1 VCAVQ
6 MRCLLAKS
14 QNMSSLLRLFLL
26 PCTFI
31 VSMNLAL
38 AQAPVISYSPS
49 TNVYTVNTTITTLSP
64 TNTGG
69 AVANGALT
77 TFSTD
82 PTGEPYGIAY
92 DPVNGDIITNSFA
105 GGDVYVYSPTGTL
118 LHTYTTDIG
127 AGGPKDIVVDPS
139 GNIYEANPIGND
151 VVKITPAG
159 VFSTIT
165 GSPTAMN
172 TPDGMCIDASGNIYV
187 GDQGSDIIYKIA
199 PGATTATVYAK
210 GFTDLYGVT
219 VNSAGQVYAS
229 EYSSGSVANC
239 VYTVTSGSTTGGT
252 TLLYTT
258 TNASG
263 SNFRNLSIDASGD
276 IYVADEGLGTI
287 VKLVPGTSQATTTY
301 TNYVQGLTQPRAT
314 CFDTNGNTYIA
325 NSGGDDV
332 EEFSPSGYSIDIPL
346 PTGMSFNTT
355 TGQISGT
362 PTVTSA
368 TTTYTI
374 AGHNASGTGYTT
386 VTLTVDPTGPTAPGQ
401 TICGAGSATL
411 TASAGAPSGGTFN
424 WYAASTGGT
433 ALATG
438 ATYSP
443 SPTVTTTYYVDYT
456 QGGVTCATR
465 TPVTVTVGADPV
477 LSTAPTSGAYFS
489 YGFTA
494 GSVTDLSG
502 SGNTG
507 VTHGS
512 PATTTDR
519 YNTGN
524 NALNFSASSSQY
536 ISTTTASILPG
547 PLTFSISVWFETN
560 TAGGYLVGYG
570 SSQTGASAS
579 VDRVLYMGTNG
590 ELYFGVAP
598 LGVKST
604 INSTSPYNN
613 GQWHHAVATFSTT
626 NGSNLYVDGA
636 LVASNPAMNG
646 AFSLLGYWRVAYDS
660 LTGWTNAPTTTNFN
674 GSIDDVA
681 VANTELTPSGVNVLY
696 GAGSGTFCSGNTMA
710 LTANTVAGATYSWA
724 GPSGSGFT
732 SSSQN
737 PTVPA
742 SEAIAGIY
750 VLTVTSATGCTTT
763 IDVTAPG
770 DAITYTWSGAAGTT
784 SLTTAGNWDHLPPF
798 TSTSNLLIPSG
809 LTTYPVL
816 TANESVYGL
825 TIGSN
830 ATFSLN
836 GYTLSVGC
844 DIVNG
849 ANTTGDGI
857 IYGSNNSSGITWNGS
872 VPVQTYTGQ
881 NTSTTAE
888 LGNMTVNNT
897 GGGTVTISGGPV
909 DIFNVLTITEGN
921 LVVGA
926 SPAALTLHSTATQT
940 ASVAAIASGYSISG
954 NVSVQRYLT
963 GGLGYRSYRLIS
975 SPVYTA
981 TVSSNNI
988 YSINYLQTGMYLTG
1002 NAGGGFDKTGNP
1014 TIYLFREDQIPS
1026 NATFTSGNFWGIS
1039 AINNSPAYNYYVNGG
1054 STNYNLPVG
1063 NGAMVFFRGNRASA
1077 ALATE
1082 TTVTYT
1088 TNVAVTLSTT
1098 GTLNQGNVVVH
1109 NWYTP
1114 SSANIGHTGTG
1125 TSKTT
1130 TNYTVRGFNLVGNPY
1145 ASSIDWSKFSS
1156 SSSSAAIYGPNVSP
1170 STWIFNPLTK
1180 NYDTYN
1186 ATTGVATGSAGKI
1199 ISSGQGFFVL
1209 ATAASPSL
1217 TFTEAAKSNSQPS
1230 TLLMDRR
1237 VNESAFSPASNNS
1250 YNSYFRLV
1258 LVTDTANNDDMV
1270 IGLNPTSVTQYNP
1283 AEDSKF
1289 MQGDGNLQSI
1299 AAQSGD
1305 SVFTS
1310 VKWMP
1315 LLKSEEIPLRVLVNT
1330 SGQYTIQRTDFNA
1343 IPQIYGVWL
1352 MDRYKKDSLDIR
1364 ANTTYVFDVD
1374 LTDTASY
1381 GKNRFVVVLRQNP
1394 ALSIH
1399 LLNFTAVKAT
1409 GGSQVAWVTE
1419 NEASYTGFALQRS
1432 TDGGASYTV
1441 IDGLLSNSQGSYS
1454 FLDTSPVTGADSYR
1468 LQITDLNGNITYS
1481 SVVTLM
1487 YGANTNSLVK
1497 TGISVYPNPA
1507 KAALNLSIAPGF
1519 NTSAG
1524 QSAAIS
1530 PALAY
1535 NIQITSILGSVVKT
1549 ATTNQQTWQT
1559 DVSNLTPGT
1568 YVLQVL
1574 TKSDNSIVGEQKFI
1588 KL

>member
-1 VCAVQ
+1 
-6 MRCLLAKS
+6 
-14 QNMSSLLRLFLL
+14 
-26 PCTFI
+26 
-31 VSMNLAL
+31 MNLAL
-38 AQAPVISYSPS
+38 AQVPVLTYSPA

-64 TNTGG
+64 SNTGG
-69 AVANGALT
+69 AVSNGALT

-92 DPVNGDIITNSFA
+92 DPVNGDIVTNSFA

-118 LHTYTTDIG
+118 LHTYTTDVG
-127 AGGPKDIVVDPS
+127 GGGPKDIVVDAS
-139 GNIYEANPIGND
+139 GNIYEANPVGND
-151 VVKITPAG
+151 IVKITPAG
-159 VFSTIT
+159 VSSTIT
-165 GSPTAMN
+165 GSPTSMDV
-172 TPDGMCIDASGNIYV
+172 PDGMCIDAAGNIYV
-187 GDQGSDIIYKIA
+187 GDQSTNIIYKIA

-219 VNSAGQVYAS
+219 VNSSGQVYAS
-229 EYSSGSVANC
+229 EYSSSTVANC
-239 VYTVTSGSTTGGT
+239 VYTVTAGSTTGGT

-263 SNFRNLSIDASGD
+263 SSFRNLSIDASGD
-276 IYVADEGLGTI
+276 LYVADNGLGTI
-287 VKLVPGTSQATTTY
+287 EKLVPGTSVATTAASV
-301 TNYVQGLTQPRAT
+301 YVSGLSQPRAT
-314 CFDTNGNTYIA
+314 CFDSNGNTYIA
-325 NSGGDDV
+325 NSGGDDIK
-332 EEFSPSGYSIDIPL
+332 EFSPSGYSINIPL
-346 PTGMSFNTT
+346 PTGMSFSTT

-386 VTLTVDPTGPTAPGQ
+386 VTLTVNPTGPTAPGQ
-401 TICGAGSATL
+401 TICGSGSATL

-433 ALATG
+433 VLATG

-443 SPTVTTTYYVDYT
+443 TPTVTTTYYVDYT
-456 QGGVTCATR
+456 QGGVTCAAR
-465 TPVTVTVGADPV
+465 TPVTVTIGADPV

-507 VTHGS
+507 VAHGS

-519 YNTGN
+519 YNAAS
-524 NALNFSASSSQY
+524 NALSVFASSSQY

-547 PLTFSISVWFETN
+547 PLTFSISVWFKTN
-560 TAGGYLVGYG
+560 SAGGYLVGYG
-570 SSQTGASAS
+570 SSQTGASTS

-604 INSTSPYNN
+604 INSTAIYND
-613 GQWHHAVATFSTT
+613 GDWHHAVATFSTAD
-626 NGSNLYVDGA
+626 GSNLYVDGA

-646 AFSLLGYWRVAYDS
+646 AFSLLGYWRIAYDS

-696 GAGSGTFCSGNTMA
+696 GAGGGTFCSGNTLA
-710 LTANTVAGATYSWA
+710 LSANTVAGASYSWV

-742 SEAIAGIY
+742 AEAIAGIY
-750 VLTVTSATGCTTT
+750 VLTVSSATGCPYT
-763 IDVTAPG
+763 INVTAPG
-770 DAITYTWSGAAGTT
+770 DAITYTWTGAAGTT

-809 LTTYPVL
+809 LATYPVL

-830 ATFSLN
+830 ASLSLN

-844 DIVNG
+844 NIVNG
-849 ANTTGDGI
+849 AFTSGDGI
-857 IYGSNNSSGITWNGS
+857 IYGGNNSSGITWNGTVAAQS
-872 VPVQTYTGQ
+872 YTGE
-881 NTSTTAE
+881 NISTTAE
-888 LGNMTVNNT
+888 LGNMTVNNS

-909 DIFNVLTITEGN
+909 DIFNVLTITKGN

-926 SPAALTLHSTATQT
+926 SPAALTLQSTATQT
-940 ASVAAIASGYSISG
+940 ASVAAIASGYTISG
-954 NVSVQRYLT
+954 NVTVQRYLT
-963 GGLGYRSYRLIS
+963 GGVGYRSYRLIS

-988 YSINYLQTGMYLTG
+988 YSINYLQTGMFLTG
-1002 NAGGGFDKTGNP
+1002 NSGGGFDKTGNP
-1014 TIYLFREDQIPS
+1014 TLYLFREDQIPS

-1039 AINNSPAYNYYVNGG
+1039 AINNSPTYNYYVNGG
-1054 STNYNLPVG
+1054 STAYNLPVG

-1082 TTVTYT
+1082 TSPSYT

-1109 NWYTP
+1109 DWYTP
-1114 SSANIGHTGTG
+1114 SSANIGYTGTG
-1125 TSKTT
+1125 TNKTT

-1145 ASSIDWSKFSS
+1145 ASSIDWSKFSN

-1170 STWIFNPLTK
+1170 STWIFNPHTK

-1186 ATTGVATGSAGKI
+1186 AMTGLSTGSAGKI
-1199 ISSGQGFFVL
+1199 IPSGQGFFIL
-1209 ATAASPSL
+1209 AAAASPSL
-1217 TFTEAAKSNSQPS
+1217 TFTEAAKSSSQPT

-1237 VNESAFSPASNNS
+1237 ISGSALAQNTQNTQNS
-1250 YNSYFRLV
+1250 YNSYFRLA
-1258 LVTDTANNDDMV
+1258 LITDTVNSDDMV
-1270 IGLNPTSVTQYNP
+1270 IGLNSASGTQYNP
-1283 AEDSKF
+1283 VEDAKF
-1289 MQGDGNLQSI
+1289 MQGSGNLQSI
-1299 AAQSGD
+1299 AAQTSD

-1343 IPQIYGVWL
+1343 IPQIYEVWL
-1352 MDRYKKDSLDIR
+1352 MDRYKKDSLDLR
-1364 ANTTYVFDVD
+1364 ANSTYVFDVD
-1374 LTDTASY
+1374 LTDTTSY

-1399 LLNFTAVKAT
+1399 LLNFTAAKAT
-1409 GGSQVAWVTE
+1409 GGSQIAWLTE
-1419 NEASYTGFALQRS
+1419 NEANYTNFALQRS
-1432 TDGGASYTV
+1432 TDGGANYTV
-1441 IDGLLSNSQGSYS
+1441 IDGLLSNSQGSYG

-1487 YGANTNSLVK
+1487 YGANANSLVK

-1507 KAALNLSIAPGF
+1507 MAALNLSIAPGF
-1519 NTSAG
+1519 NTAQA
-1524 QSAAIS
+1524 QSPAVS
-1530 PALAY
+1530 SALAY
-1535 NIQITSILGSVVKT
+1535 NIKITSIVGNVVKT
-1549 ATTNQQTWQT
+1549 GTTNQQTWQT

-1568 YVLQVL
+1568 YILQVVS
-1574 TKSDNSIVGEQKFI
+1574 KSDNSIVGSGTFI